1 MHRFT
6 LPNGLR
12 VLLAPDPRHPRV
24 AVAVH
29 YGVGFRSE
37 PPGREGFA
45 HLFEHLMFQG
55 SERLTGGEFYDR
67 IHRLGGS
74 ANGTTHQDYT
84 DYYQAVPASALD
96 GALFAEAD
104 RMRAPLF
111 TEEALAEQL
120 EGVALEI
127 RGTTVERPYGGFP
140 WPLLPAVLYR
150 SYPNAHDGYGD
161 AERLRAATVADCRA
175 FFAEHYA
182 PGNAVLTLA
191 GGFDPAEA
199 RALVER
205 HFGDIPARPVPARP
219 DLREEAPDADRWAYC
234 TEPGVPATAVALG
247 HRLPDPAGDLAGYLA
262 HLVLARLLRTAGTGG
277 PAGAGGPAASGGA
290 AGPAG
295 SAGPVGPAGSAD
307 PVGPVGPVETSCGFF
322 GPLDALAPETLVV
335 TGLLPPDTAPERF
348 VEQVDARLEHWAQ
361 PGAPGRGEAVG
372 TAVRDLAL
380 EHVRRHDDLQ
390 TRARALGRLELLFG
404 RPELL
409 AELPGLLTGI
419 GAAEVAWAARA
430 LRGAARAV
438 LVLAPGPRRTRPAPY
453 EAPARP
459 GGGGEPVV
467 PAWAETLTP
476 AGTRVLC
483 YRDDRTPLAELRIK
497 APLGVAGWRDPAR
510 IRGLADEARL
520 RAGAAWRAAGHFGAV
535 RVTTDEQWLEVSG
548 HAPAEHIGDWLR
560 TAVGALRAAGTGGPA
575 RPTAFP
581 AATALQRAADAALRL
596 RLLPAPAGSV
606 ALPGPADAVVV
617 VTGPAD
623 PDATAALVTRT
634 LAGWSSPDAAT
645 SLGAA
650 PGPAIA
656 YGEDTLLTLHRP
668 GAAEAHVTLCAPA
681 AMSTATEAAD
691 YLATAALGGWFGSR
705 LAVDRTP
712 GLTVITGRDT
722 VAAGHRAFV
731 RAWYEGPHRPDTVR
745 ELRGR
750 VHRLAHEP
758 FTAAETDA
766 TRAFCAGQVLS
777 VFDTQETLADM
788 LCQTAAYGHDA
799 TWLMRLP
806 RALREAPLD
815 DVRAA
820 AVRMFAERPLTAL
833 AVRTDAV
840 RPDVPAADA
849 VRADRPAAD
858 AVGRDLPAGG
868 GRAA

>member
-12 VLLAPDPRHPRV
+12 VLLAPSHRHPRV

-55 SERLTGGEFYDR
+55 SEQLTGGEFYDR

-120 EGVALEI
+120 RGVALEI
-127 RGTTVERPYGGFP
+127 HGTTVERPYGGFP

-150 SYPNAHDGYGD
+150 SYANAHDGYGD

-191 GGFDPAEA
+191 GGFDAAEA

-219 DLREEAPDADRWAYC
+219 DLREKAPEADRWAYG

-247 HRLPDPAGDLAGYLA
+247 YRLPDPADDLAGYLA
-262 HLVLARLLRTAGTGG
+262 HTVLARLLRATG
-277 PAGAGGPAASGGA
+277 AQGGG
-290 AGPAG
+290 
-295 SAGPVGPAGSAD
+295 
-307 PVGPVGPVETSCGFF
+307 GPVETSCGFF

-348 VEQVDARLEHWAQ
+348 VERVDAGLAHWAD
-361 PGAPGRGEAVG
+361 PGAPGHGEAVR

-380 EHVRRHDDLQ
+380 DHVRRHDDLQ

-404 RPELL
+404 RPGLL
-409 AELPGLLTGI
+409 AELPDLLADV
-419 GAAEVAWAARA
+419 GAAEVAAAARA
-430 LRGAARAV
+430 LRGTARAV
-438 LVLAPGPRRTRPAPY
+438 LVLTPGPERTRPAPY
-453 EAPARP
+453 EAPAAPVRSARAA
-459 GGGGEPVV
+459 GEPVV

-476 AGTRVLC
+476 AGTRVVC
-483 YRDDRTPLAELRIK
+483 YRDERTPLAELRIK
-497 APLGVAGWRDPAR
+497 APLGPGGWRAPGR
-510 IRGLADEARL
+510 VRRLAYEAQL
-520 RAGAAWRAAGHFGAV
+520 RAGAAWRATGHFGTV
-535 RVTTDEQWLEVSG
+535 QVTTDDQWLEVSG
-548 HAPAEHIGDWLR
+548 HAPAERAGDWLR
-560 TAVGALRAAGTGGPA
+560 TVVGTVLAAGTGGSVGSGGPNGSAPA
-575 RPTAFP
+575 P
-581 AATALQRAADAALRL
+581 ALPAPPATALQRAADAALRL
-596 RLLPAPAGSV
+596 RLLPAAGGAA
-606 ALPGPADAVVV
+606 ALPGPAGAVVV
-617 VTGPAD
+617 VTGPGD

-634 LAGWSSPDAAT
+634 LAGWSAADAAAHE
-645 SLGAA
+645 GAA
-650 PGPAIA
+650 PGPGDA
-656 YGEDTLLTLHRP
+656 YGEDTVLTLHRP

-681 AMSTATEAAD
+681 SMSTATEAAD

-722 VAAGHRAFV
+722 AAAGHRAYL
-731 RAWYEGPHRPDTVR
+731 RAWYEGPHRPETVR
-745 ELRGR
+745 ELRER
-750 VHRLAHEP
+750 VRRMAREP
-758 FTAAETDA
+758 FTAAEADA
-766 TRAFCAGQVLS
+766 TRVFCAGQVLS

-806 RALREAPLD
+806 RALREAPLA
-815 DVRAA
+815 DVSRA

-840 RPDVPAADA
+840 DAGA
-849 VRADRPAAD
+849 VRTDGVGTDGAA
-858 AVGRDLPAGG
+858 RDLPG

>member
-12 VLLAPDPRHPRV
+12 VLLAPSHRHPRV

-55 SERLTGGEFYDR
+55 SEQLTGGEFYDR

-127 RGTTVERPYGGFP
+127 HGTTVERPYGGFP

-150 SYPNAHDGYGD
+150 SYANAHDGYGD

-191 GGFDPAEA
+191 GGFDAAEA

-205 HFGDIPARPVPARP
+205 HFGDIPGRPVPARP
-219 DLREEAPDADRWAYC
+219 DLREEAPEADRWAYG

-247 HRLPDPAGDLAGYLA
+247 YRLPDPARDLAGYLA
-262 HLVLARLLRTAGTGG
+262 HTVLARLLRATG
-277 PAGAGGPAASGGA
+277 ARGGG
-290 AGPAG
+290 
-295 SAGPVGPAGSAD
+295 
-307 PVGPVGPVETSCGFF
+307 GPVETSCGFF

-335 TGLLPPDTAPERF
+335 TGLLSPDTAPERF
-348 VEQVDARLEHWAQ
+348 VDRVDAGLAHWAD
-361 PGAPGRGEAVG
+361 PGAPGHGEAVR

-380 EHVRRHDDLQ
+380 DHVRRHDDLQ

-404 RPELL
+404 RPGLL
-409 AELPGLLTGI
+409 AELPDLLAGV
-419 GAAEVAWAARA
+419 GPAEVARAARA
-430 LRGAARAV
+430 LRGTARAV
-438 LVLAPGPRRTRPAPY
+438 LVLEPGPERTRPAPY
-453 EAPARP
+453 EAPAVPVRSARAT
-459 GGGGEPVV
+459 GEPVV
-467 PAWAETLTP
+467 PSWAETLTP
-476 AGTRVLC
+476 AGTRVVC
-483 YRDDRTPLAELRIK
+483 YRDERTPLAELRIK
-497 APLGVAGWRDPAR
+497 APLGPGGWRAP
-510 IRGLADEARL
+510 GLVRRLAYEAQL
-520 RAGAAWRAAGHFGAV
+520 RAGAAWRATGHFGTV
-535 RVTTDEQWLEVSG
+535 QVTTDEQWLEVSG
-548 HAPAEHIGDWLR
+548 HAPAERAGDWLR
-560 TAVGALRAAGTGGPA
+560 TVVGTVLAAGTVGADGPNGPA
-575 RPTAFP
+575 QAAAFAAP
-581 AATALQRAADAALRL
+581 AAIALQRAADAALRL
-596 RLLPAPAGSV
+596 RLLPAAGGAA
-606 ALPGPADAVVV
+606 ALPGPAGAVVV
-617 VTGPAD
+617 VTGPGD

-634 LAGWSSPDAAT
+634 LAGWSAADAVT
-645 SLGAA
+645 PEGAA
-650 PGPAIA
+650 PGPADA
-656 YGEDTLLTLHRP
+656 YGEDTVLTLHRP

-722 VAAGHRAFV
+722 AAAGHRAYL
-731 RAWYEGPHRPDTVR
+731 RAWYEGPHRPQTVR
-745 ELRGR
+745 ELRER
-750 VHRLAHEP
+750 VRRLAGEP
-758 FTAAETDA
+758 FTAAEADA
-766 TRAFCAGQVLS
+766 TRLFCAGQVLS

-806 RALREAPLD
+806 RALREAPLT
-815 DVRAA
+815 DVSRA

-840 RPDVPAADA
+840 ETDAEDTRAEETGAVETGTVGTDTVDTDEAA
-849 VRADRPAAD
+849 
-858 AVGRDLPAGG
+858 RDLPD

>member
-12 VLLAPDPRHPRV
+12 VLLAPSHGHPRV

-55 SERLTGGEFYDR
+55 SAQLAGGEFYDR

-140 WPLLPAVLYR
+140 WPLLPSVLYR
-150 SYPNAHDGYGD
+150 SYANAHDGYGD
-161 AERLRAATVADCRA
+161 PERLRSATVADCRA

-182 PGNAVLTLA
+182 PGNAVLTLV
-191 GGFDPAEA
+191 GGFDAAEA

-205 HFGDIPARPVPARP
+205 YFGDIPGRPVPTRP
-219 DLREEAPDADRWAYC
+219 DLRERAPEADRWAYG
-234 TEPGVPATAVALG
+234 TEPGVAATAVALG
-247 HRLPDPAGDLAGYLA
+247 YRLPDPARDLAGYLA
-262 HLVLARLLRTAGTGG
+262 HTVLARLLRATG
-277 PAGAGGPAASGGA
+277 ARGGG
-290 AGPAG
+290 
-295 SAGPVGPAGSAD
+295 
-307 PVGPVGPVETSCGFF
+307 GPVETSCGFF

-348 VEQVDARLEHWAQ
+348 VERVDAGLSHWAE
-361 PGAPGRGEAVG
+361 PGAPGHGEAVR

-380 EHVRRHDDLQ
+380 DHVRRHDDLQ

-404 RPELL
+404 RPGLL
-409 AELPGLLTGI
+409 AELPDLLADI
-419 GAAEVAWAARA
+419 GPAEVAGAARA
-430 LRGAARAV
+430 LRGSARAV
-438 LVLAPGPRRTRPAPY
+438 LVLAPGPERTRPAPY
-453 EAPARP
+453 EAPAAP
-459 GGGGEPVV
+459 VGCAGTTGEPVV
-467 PAWAETLTP
+467 PAWAETHTP
-476 AGTRVLC
+476 AGTRVVC
-483 YRDDRTPLAELRIK
+483 YRDERTPLAELRIK
-497 APLGVAGWRDPAR
+497 APLGPDGWRAPGR
-510 IRGLADEARL
+510 IRRLAYEAQL
-520 RAGAAWRAAGHFGAV
+520 RAGAAWRATGHFGTV
-535 RVTTDEQWLEVSG
+535 QVTTDDQWLEVSG
-548 HAPAEHIGDWLR
+548 HAPAERAGDWLR
-560 TAVGALRAAGTGGPA
+560 TVVGTVLARGTAAAGAANGPA
-575 RPTAFP
+575 HAAVSAAP

-596 RLLPAPAGSV
+596 RLLPGTGDAA
-606 ALPGPADAVVV
+606 ALPGPAGAVVV
-617 VTGPAD
+617 VTGPGD

-634 LAGWSSPDAAT
+634 LAGWSAADAVT
-645 SLGAA
+645 PEGAA
-650 PGPAIA
+650 PGPADA
-656 YGEDTLLTLHRP
+656 YGEDTVLTLHRP

-712 GLTVITGRDT
+712 GLTVITGRDM
-722 VAAGHRAFV
+722 VAAGHRAYL
-731 RAWYEGPHRPDTVR
+731 RAWHEGPYRPHTVG
-745 ELRGR
+745 ELRER
-750 VHRLAHEP
+750 VRRLAREP

-766 TRAFCAGQVLS
+766 TRIFCAGQVLS
-777 VFDTQETLADM
+777 VFDAQETLADM

-806 RALREAPLD
+806 RALREAPFA
-815 DVRAA
+815 DVSRA

-840 RPDVPAADA
+840 DLTETADTAGTDTDEAARVLPD
-849 VRADRPAAD
+849 
-858 AVGRDLPAGG
+858 

>member
-12 VLLAPDPRHPRV
+12 VLLAPSHRHPRV

-55 SERLTGGEFYDR
+55 SEQLTGGEFYDR

-127 RGTTVERPYGGFP
+127 HGTTVERPYGGFP

-150 SYPNAHDGYGD
+150 SYANAHDGYGD

-191 GGFDPAEA
+191 GGFDAAEA

-205 HFGDIPARPVPARP
+205 HFGDIPGRPVPARP
-219 DLREEAPDADRWAYC
+219 DLRERAPEADRWAYG

-247 HRLPDPAGDLAGYLA
+247 YRLPDPARDLAGYLA
-262 HLVLARLLRTAGTGG
+262 HTVLARLLRATG
-277 PAGAGGPAASGGA
+277 ARGGG
-290 AGPAG
+290 
-295 SAGPVGPAGSAD
+295 
-307 PVGPVGPVETSCGFF
+307 GPVETSCGFF

-348 VEQVDARLEHWAQ
+348 VERVDAGLAHWAE
-361 PGAPGRGEAVG
+361 PGAPGHGEAVR

-380 EHVRRHDDLQ
+380 DHVRRHDDLQ

-404 RPELL
+404 RPGLL
-409 AELPGLLTGI
+409 AELPDLLADVGP
-419 GAAEVAWAARA
+419 AEVAGAARA
-430 LRGAARAV
+430 LRGTARAV
-438 LVLAPGPRRTRPAPY
+438 LVLTPGPERTRPAPY
-453 EAPARP
+453 EAPAAPARSARAT
-459 GGGGEPVV
+459 GEPVV

-476 AGTRVLC
+476 AGTRVVC
-483 YRDDRTPLAELRIK
+483 YRDERTPLAELRLK
-497 APLGVAGWRDPAR
+497 APLGPDGWRAPGR
-510 IRGLADEARL
+510 IRRLAYEAQL
-520 RAGAAWRAAGHFGAV
+520 RAGAAWRATGHFGTV
-535 RVTTDEQWLEVSG
+535 QVTTDDQWLEVSG
-548 HAPAEHIGDWLR
+548 HAPAERAGDWLR
-560 TAVGALRAAGTGGPA
+560 TVVGTVLTAGTGRTGGPNGPA
-575 RPTAFP
+575 QAAALAAP
-581 AATALQRAADAALRL
+581 AAIALQRTADAALRL
-596 RLLPAPAGSV
+596 RLLPAAGGAA
-606 ALPGPADAVVV
+606 ALPGPAGAVVV
-617 VTGPAD
+617 VTGPGD

-634 LAGWSSPDAAT
+634 LAGWSAADAVT
-645 SLGAA
+645 PEGAA
-650 PGPAIA
+650 PGPADA
-656 YGEDTLLTLHRP
+656 YGEDTVLTLHRP

-705 LAVDRTP
+705 LAVDRAS

-722 VAAGHRAFV
+722 AAAGHRAYL
-731 RAWYEGPHRPDTVR
+731 RAWYEGPHRPHTVR
-745 ELRGR
+745 ELHER
-750 VHRLAHEP
+750 VRRLAREP
-758 FTAAETDA
+758 FTAAEADA
-766 TRAFCAGQVLS
+766 TRVFCAGQVLS

-806 RALREAPLD
+806 RALREAPLA
-815 DVRAA
+815 DVSRA

-833 AVRTDAV
+833 AVQTDAADTADTSAV
-840 RPDVPAADA
+840 PPDPAATDTDE
-849 VRADRPAAD
+849 ADTDEAAR
-858 AVGRDLPAGG
+858 GLPG

>member
-12 VLLAPDPRHPRV
+12 VLLAPDHRHPRV

-55 SERLTGGEFYDR
+55 SEQLTGGEFYDR
-67 IHRLGGS
+67 IHRLGGT

-127 RGTTVERPYGGFP
+127 HGTTVERPYGGFP
-140 WPLLPAVLYR
+140 WPLMPAVLYR
-150 SYPNAHDGYGD
+150 SYANAHDGYGD
-161 AERLRAATVADCRA
+161 AERLREATVADCRA

-182 PGNAVLTLA
+182 PGNAVLTLV

-205 HFGDIPARPVPARP
+205 HFGDIPGRPVPARP
-219 DLREEAPDADRWAYC
+219 DLREEAPEADRWAYG

-247 HRLPDPAGDLAGYLA
+247 YRLPDPASDLAGYLA
-262 HLVLARLLRTAGTGG
+262 HTVLARLLRATG
-277 PAGAGGPAASGGA
+277 PQGG
-290 AGPAG
+290 
-295 SAGPVGPAGSAD
+295 
-307 PVGPVGPVETSCGFF
+307 GPVETSCGFF

-335 TGLLPPDTAPERF
+335 TGLLAPDAAPERF
-348 VEQVDARLEHWAQ
+348 VERVEAGLAHWAE
-361 PGAPGRGEAVG
+361 PGAPGHGEAVRA
-372 TAVRDLAL
+372 AVRDLAL
-380 EHVRRHDDLQ
+380 DHVRRHDDLQ

-404 RPELL
+404 RPGLL
-409 AELPGLLTGI
+409 AELPGLLAGV
-419 GAAEVAWAARA
+419 GAAEVAGAARA

-438 LVLAPGPRRTRPAPY
+438 LVLTPGPERTRPAPY
-453 EAPARP
+453 EAPAAAPVRSSRAA
-459 GGGGEPVV
+459 GEPVV
-467 PAWAETLTP
+467 PAWAESLTP
-476 AGTRVLC
+476 AGTRVVC

-497 APLGVAGWRDPAR
+497 APLGPRGWRAPGPVR
-510 IRGLADEARL
+510 RLAYEAQL
-520 RAGAAWRAAGHFGAV
+520 RAGAAWRATGHFGAV
-535 RVTTDEQWLEVSG
+535 QVTTDDQWLEVTG
-548 HAPAEHIGDWLR
+548 HAPAERAGDWLR
-560 TAVGALRAAGTGGPA
+560 TVVGTVLAAGTGGTGGPDGPA
-575 RPTAFP
+575 EAAFP
-581 AATALQRAADAALRL
+581 APASTALQRTADAALRL
-596 RLLPAPAGSV
+596 RLLPAAGGAA
-606 ALPGPADAVVV
+606 ALPGPAGAVVV
-617 VTGPAD
+617 VTGPGD
-623 PDATAALVTRT
+623 PDATAEWVTRT
-634 LAGWSSPDAAT
+634 LAGWSAADAGTAE
-645 SLGAA
+645 GAA
-650 PGPAIA
+650 PGTANA
-656 YGEDTLLTLHRP
+656 YGEDILLTLHRP

-705 LAVDRTP
+705 LAVGRTP

-722 VAAGHRAFV
+722 AAAGHRAYL
-731 RAWYEGPHRPDTVR
+731 RAWYAGPHRPDTVR
-745 ELRGR
+745 ELRER
-750 VHRLAHEP
+750 VRRLAGEP
-758 FTAAETDA
+758 FTAAEADA
-766 TRAFCAGQVLS
+766 TRVFCAGQVLS

-806 RALREAPLD
+806 RALREAPLA
-815 DVRAA
+815 DVSGA

-833 AVRTDAV
+833 AVRTDAGST
-840 RPDVPAADA
+840 DAGSTDA
-849 VRADRPAAD
+849 VARE
-858 AVGRDLPAGG
+858 LTG